1 MTYIFDTSVLIIIFR
16 HFYRKHFASLWNEF
30 ERCVADRRV
39 ISVREAGKEIDKFHA
54 LDELSQWKKD
64 HQDFFHPP
72 LQGETEFIR
81 EIFTI
86 PHFRQLVSA
95 KKTGDDFPV
104 ADPFVIAKAK
114 LIPGGCVVTQ
124 EVYKPNAAKIPNVC
138 KRFKIRCINLEG
150 FMEDEGWS
158 F

>member
-1 MTYIFDTSVLIIIFR
+1 MTYIFDTSVLIIISK
-16 HFYRKHFASLWNEF
+16 HFYKEHFASLWNKF

-39 ISVREAGKEIDKFHA
+39 ISVREVGKEIDEFHA
-54 LDELSQWKKD
+54 LDELSQWKKN
-64 HQDFFHPP
+64 HKDFFHPP

-81 EIFTI
+81 EIFAI
-86 PHFRQLVSA
+86 SHFRQLVSA
-95 KKTGDDFPV
+95 KKTAKGFPV

-114 LIPGGCVVTQ
+114 SISGCVVTQ

-138 KRFKIRCINLEG
+138 ERFKIRCIDLKG
-150 FMEDEGWS
+150 FMKDEGWS